1 MDELKPCPFCKA
13 EPLSENN
20 RRFFLKHKLDCF
32 LAHPMHNANCDL
44 VSTGSIADHIEAWN
58 TRPAEDALKAENE
71 KLKSDLEIQK
81 NLTKQM
87 CFENN
92 RAYQETEK
100 WKKMFYD
107 LIKKQSSISTDPKVI
122 VVGTDTNV
130 PTKESEM
137 KHDDRI

>member
-1 MDELKPCPFCKA
+1 MSELKPCPFCGGEAKEQNIIIVGHGLCKMVFCEKCYIDFKNPTA
-13 EPLSENN
+13 
-20 RRFFLKHKLDCF
+20 
-32 LAHPMHNANCDL
+32 
-44 VSTGSIADHIEAWN
+44 IDHWN

-100 WKKMFYD
+100 WKNLFYD
-107 LIKKQSSISTDPKVI
+107 LDDKQAKVSTEINDAIATPE
-122 VVGTDTNV
+122 
-130 PTKESEM
+130 KEGKEQ
-137 KHDDRI
+137 